1 MGRVKVARK
10 MTDGRAAV
18 TVDNKLVGYVRRF
31 EHQKVRVDPI
41 LKDHHFAH
49 TEATW
54 VVTWQFFDLKDAAGP
69 KYDLLKQ
76 LIDAKPWASG
86 SSPGGTDGDDVR

>member
-1 MGRVKVARK
+1 MGRVKVGRRK
-10 MTDGRAAV
+10 ADGRAAV
-18 TVDNKLVGYVRRF
+18 TVNDQTVGYVRRF
-31 EHQKVRVDPI
+31 EVRKDRESTT
-41 LKDHHFAH
+41 LKDHSFAS
-49 TEATW
+49 TEDTW

-69 KYDLLKQ
+69 KYELLKQ